1 MPFLK
6 NDGTVV
12 TNLNVTSDKDYD
24 YNLALH
30 NSYGL
35 AVQLSYLNSAGLTAT
50 AELQASN
57 DTLNWVTIP
66 NTLVNIT
73 ADGSTIWDVSNSAFK
88 ILRVHVVISAGSVDL
103 QLTYNSLN
111 LA

>member
-6 NDGTVV
+6 NDGLVITDVGV
-12 TNLNVTSDKDYD
+12 AANKDYD

-35 AVQLSYLNSAGLTAT
+35 SLQLSYTNSAGLTAT

-57 DTLNWVTIP
+57 DEVNWVTIP
-66 NTLVNIT
+66 STLVSIS

-88 ILRVHVVISAGSVDL
+88 VVRIHVVVSAGTVDL
-103 QLTYNSLN
+103 QVTYNSLN
-111 LA
+111 LL

>member
-12 TNLNVTSDKDYD
+12 TDLVVAANKDYD
-24 YNLALH
+24 YNLAEH

-35 AVQLSYLNSAGLTAT
+35 SIQLAYTNSAGLTAS
-50 AELQASN
+50 AEVHVSN
-57 DTLNWVTIP
+57 DGVNFVVIP
-66 NTLVNIT
+66 NTIVTIT
-73 ADGSTIWDVSNSAFK
+73 SDGSSMWDLTNSAFK
-88 ILRVHVVISAGSVDL
+88 IVRIHVVVSAGTVDL